1 MPVNTTRLAQR
12 LAAIA
17 AQPPISIEQTAA
29 HSDETRLEPR
39 QPVFRFARIVLADKS
54 EVSCI
59 VTDISAS
66 GARIMLEGACAL
78 PEWVR
83 LKLILTGEIRKARVA
98 WQRDRAAGLSFHA
111 ERKPNFG
118 GASGRRP

>member
-1 MPVNTTRLAQR
+1 MTVNTTRLAQR

-17 AQPPISIEQTAA
+17 AQPAIAIEPTSAGG
-29 HSDETRLEPR
+29 DETRLELR
-39 QPVFRFARIVLADKS
+39 RSVFRFARVVLADRT

-59 VTDISAS
+59 VTDISVG

-78 PEWVR
+78 PEWVK
-83 LKLILTGEIRKARVA
+83 LKLILTGELRRARVV

-111 ERKPNFG
+111 ERRPNFG
-118 GASGRRP
+118 GASDPRR

>member
-1 MPVNTTRLAQR
+1 MTVNTTRLAQR

-17 AQPPISIEQTAA
+17 AQPPIQIESTAA
-29 HSDETRLEPR
+29 GGDESRLEAR
-39 QPVFRFARIVLADKS
+39 RSVFRFALVVLADKS

-59 VTDISAS
+59 VTDISAG

-78 PEWVR
+78 PEWVK
-83 LKLILTGEIRKARVA
+83 LKLVLTGEIRKARVA

-111 ERKPNFG
+111 ERRANFG
-118 GASGRRP
+118 GVSAARR